1 MPRIS
6 HLIYV
11 CTYYRMTHVILQL
24 VIPYPIPRQCNVI
37 HIILTLNACIENN
50 IFLSFMKMKPL
61 FNISIL
67 CKKNSNKYCQKIAS
81 IVLQTKHETLPYW
94 QLEWKTI
101 IWKFLEYSLPCS
113 NRLIFRFPYK
123 WKMGK
128 YIWQR
133 GWSLY
138 NLEVVFANVYYVY
151 MHKDVNIY
159 YSS

>member
-1 MPRIS
+1 MSYILYSPWMPVS
-6 HLIYV
+6 KTIYS
-11 CTYYRMTHVILQL
+11 
-24 VIPYPIPRQCNVI
+24 
-37 HIILTLNACIENN
+37 
-50 IFLSFMKMKPL
+50 FLFWRWNP

-94 QLEWKTI
+94 QLELKTI
-101 IWKFLEYSLPCS
+101 IWKFLEYSLPCL

-159 YSS
+159 YSSNNDGSISIFCSKNIFVYNKW

>member
-1 MPRIS
+1 MIIRVPRIS

-50 IFLSFMKMKPL
+50 IPFFSEDETL

-101 IWKFLEYSLPCS
+101 IRKFLEYSLPCS

-123 WKMGK
+123 
-128 YIWQR
+128 
-133 GWSLY
+133 
-138 NLEVVFANVYYVY
+138 
-151 MHKDVNIY
+151 
-159 YSS
+159 